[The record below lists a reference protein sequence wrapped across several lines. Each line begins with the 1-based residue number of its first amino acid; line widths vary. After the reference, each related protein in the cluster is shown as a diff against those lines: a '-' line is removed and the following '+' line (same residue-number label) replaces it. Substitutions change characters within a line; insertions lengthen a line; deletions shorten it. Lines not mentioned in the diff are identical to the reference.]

1 MERPE
6 APVGEERRGPSTAAW
21 VGAVG
26 LWVLMS
32 IPNALRSGDENVAQ
46 TAGAFVGG
54 LLSTLL
60 IALLVRLIYARLIAK
75 GRAVWS
81 PWVFVIAAG
90 LALLVNLGQVGNEAA
105 DREAGEPTAG
115 QTATATSPEDLLV
128 ALPPGVRYEAIS
140 AAKRQEIERSL
151 RAEVPNGD
159 IEARSILS
167 QQPPVNGLAIG
178 LVGPGADDLEQ
189 FQRDFEGVGGTLQ
202 SEPINGTD
210 FLVGPNRAGLYFAVR
225 SPRENSLVMVA
236 GASAY
241 DVRTLARN
249 FVGD

>member
-1 MERPE
+1 
-6 APVGEERRGPSTAAW
+6 
-21 VGAVG
+21 VGAVV
-26 LWVLMS
+26 LWVVLS
-32 IPNALRSGDENVAQ
+32 IPSALRNGDDQPGQ
-46 TAGAFVGG
+46 TVGALLGG
-54 LLSTLL
+54 LLGTFA
-60 IALLVRLIYARLIAK
+60 IALLLRVIYVRLVARERPVL
-75 GRAVWS
+75 S
-81 PWVFVIAAG
+81 PWVFVIAAA
-90 LALLVNLGQVGNEAA
+90 LALMVNLGQVGKEGTE
-105 DREAGEPTAG
+105 REAGDPEAG
-115 QTATATSPEDLLV
+115 QPATAASPEDLLV
-128 ALPPGVRYEAIS
+128 ALPGGVRYETIP
-140 AAKRQEIERSL
+140 AAQRQEIERSL

-249 FVGD
+249 FAGD